1 MLLLVRV
8 IVLRMQWHHFLAALD
23 AAADAAAA
31 SAAAS
36 LAHHATLWVTA
47 SSRVFISCTDVSS
60 IFVFFCFFFLF
71 QRAGLRRDE
80 GSMEVEWGCIYRE
93 TERAAQ

>member
-60 IFVFFCFFFLF
+60 IWFLFFFVLVPA
-71 QRAGLRRDE
+71 RGIKERRRVD
-80 GSMEVEWGCIYRE
+80 GGGVGMYI
-93 TERAAQ
+93 